1 MLALVGSSPACL
13 PAPLDPI
20 VTTTDDDTGEPAT
33 SGADSEMPTGPG
45 EPTMATTGVETT
57 GTGGPESSTGSDP
70 TSGDTSSSGG
80 AEADCEVVQFADA
93 ALEAAVRDALMQPD
107 GPILGAT
114 LAQLTE
120 LWTFDA
126 GIVSLQGIEC
136 AVGLVDLQLYGSSVV
151 DVGPLAALV
160 KLEELGLGLNDVV
173 DIAPL
178 AGLSA
183 LRVLYIGQTNVVDL
197 APLAGLTTLEEL
209 YVLYTEVTDLT
220 PLAGLAGLRKLHIDR
235 LPVTDLSP
243 LAGTSLEWL
252 SMNEV
257 VGADLS
263 PLAGLPIRDLYAE
276 SCGITDI
283 GVVATFAA
291 PHEINFRNNAIAELD
306 SLKGAGWDLP
316 ADLCA
321 DVILE
326 DNPLSADALG
336 VVKALCMVT
345 MVNFIPGNGCMG
357 HTCFNP

>member
-33 SGADSEMPTGPG
+33 GADSETPTGPG

-93 ALEAAVRDALMQPD
+93 ALEAEVREALMQPD

-114 LAQLTE
+114 LAQLTD
-120 LWTFDA
+120 LWTYKA

-136 AVGLVDLQLYGSSVV
+136 AVGLVALELYGSEVV

-173 DIAPL
+173 DLAPL
-178 AGLSA
+178 AGLPA
-183 LRVLYIGQTNVVDL
+183 LRVLYIGQTDVVDL

-209 YVLYTEVTDLT
+209 YVLYTDVADLT
-220 PLAGLAGLRKLHIDR
+220 PLAGLTGLRKLHIDR

-243 LAGTSLEWL
+243 LGGTALEWL

-257 VGADLS
+257 AEADLT
-263 PLAGLPIRDLYAE
+263 PLAGLPIRELYAE

-283 GVVATFAA
+283 GVLATFAA
-291 PHEINFRNNAIAELD
+291 PHEINLRHNAIAELD
-306 SLKGAGWDLP
+306 SLKGAAWDLP
-316 ADLCA
+316 ADSCA

-326 DNPLSADALG
+326 GNPLSTDALG
-336 VVKALCMVT
+336 VMKALCMAT
-345 MVNFIPGNGCMG
+345 MVNFVPGDGCIG